1 MTSIYITQENIF
13 VINALHSEYMIYVL
27 YRNLSNILF
36 SLVLINFL
44 LFILMSDYHK
54 LYCSGVAFFIYC
66 IYFSGGYS
74 KQSRKAGEQA
84 IRYINFI
91 MSGSSISDAYFSNT
105 LQKLTSHNLMVP
117 LGVLRELYIFIMIS
131 ANTAPLTIAKAKGE
145 LTRYEKLVIWLA
157 GGLPMENTGIKLK
170 ISLNSI
176 NYDLLVNFNQ
186 STNNDRK

>member
-1 MTSIYITQENIF
+1 
-13 VINALHSEYMIYVL
+13 
-27 YRNLSNILF
+27 
-36 SLVLINFL
+36 
-44 LFILMSDYHK
+44 MSDYHK

-105 LQKLTSHNLMVP
+105 LQKLTSHNSMVP
-117 LGVLRELYIFIMIS
+117 LGVLRGLYIFIMIS

-157 GGLPMENTGIKLK
+157 AYRWK
-170 ISLNSI
+170 IQVLN
-176 NYDLLVNFNQ
+176 
-186 STNNDRK
+186 